1 MAHMRMDRGI
11 YAREDP
17 APVAAAPYWPISRQP
32 DGWNH
37 STAFDWISGSPHY
50 KDRPADPTL
59 LSCRIVL
66 QAWRPWLWEKCCVIF
81 SMFVPDRPG
90 CFTQTLHMSLL
101 MLKLINKNR
110 ITNRKAYN
118 KIQETLIL
126 FYSLHLILKTVFIFI
141 YNWFYQVLSIIH
153 LILFHIFQYKINQLI
168 FIQITPPICYHQTEF
183 QAFHW
188 IYMDLP
194 VSYFSLRLYYKMCI
208 CS

>member
-17 APVAAAPYWPISRQP
+17 APVAAAPYWPISRQS
-32 DGWNH
+32 DVSNH
-37 STAFDWISGSPHY
+37 SAAFDWISGSPHY

-66 QAWRPWLWEKCCVIF
+66 QAWRLWLWEKCCVIF

-90 CFTQTLHMSLL
+90 CSTQTLHMSLL

-118 KIQETLIL
+118 KIQETLKKWTIL
-126 FYSLHLILKTVFIFI
+126 CIWYWKLYSLLFIIDFI
-141 YNWFYQVLSIIH
+141 RFY
-153 LILFHIFQYKINQLI
+153 
-168 FIQITPPICYHQTEF
+168 P
-183 QAFHW
+183 
-188 IYMDLP
+188 
-194 VSYFSLRLYYKMCI
+194 
-208 CS
+208 